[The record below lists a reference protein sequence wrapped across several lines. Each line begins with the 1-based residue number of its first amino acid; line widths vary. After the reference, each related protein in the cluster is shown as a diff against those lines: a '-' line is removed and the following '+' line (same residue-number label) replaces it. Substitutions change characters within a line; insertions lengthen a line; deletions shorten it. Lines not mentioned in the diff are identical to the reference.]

1 MVKHYPAD
9 GEGCSEAADVNR
21 PGTSLV
27 LALAS
32 LILSPILIFIE
43 VVALIFAA
51 MVSAESAN
59 PLWVKVLS
67 GAVVF
72 AVGLL
77 TLAVSVIALV
87 SSTRA
92 RAASKATSTSGAGVA
107 TAAVVIAGIVT
118 AGVLVAQ
125 VFIVLWA
132 MGVCSLDGC

>member
-1 MVKHYPAD
+1 M
-9 GEGCSEAADVNR
+9 
-21 PGTSLV
+21 

-32 LILSPILIFIE
+32 VILSPILIFIE

-67 GAVVF
+67 GALVF
-72 AVGLL
+72 AVGLIA
-77 TLAVSVIALV
+77 LALPVIAV
-87 SSTRA
+87 MTSTRA
-92 RAASKATSTSGAGVA
+92 RAASKATSTTGAGVA

-125 VFIVLWA
+125 VFMVLWA

>member
-9 GEGCSEAADVNR
+9 CESCLEVTDVKR

-27 LALAS
+27 LALVS
-32 LILSPILIFIE
+32 LILSPILIFVE
-43 VVALIFAA
+43 AVALMFAA

-77 TLAVSVIALV
+77 TLTVPVVALM

-92 RAASKATSTSGAGVA
+92 RAASKATPTSGAGVA
-107 TAAVVIAGIVT
+107 TAAMVIAGIVT

>member
-1 MVKHYPAD
+1 MAKHYPAD
-9 GEGCSEAADVNR
+9 GEGRSEATDVKR

-77 TLAVSVIALV
+77 TLAVSVIALM

-107 TAAVVIAGIVT
+107 TAAVVISGIVT

>member
-9 GEGCSEAADVNR
+9 CEGCSEAADVKR

-77 TLAVSVIALV
+77 TLAVSVIALM